1 MQNKV
6 IVKMSIIRLLRPKQ
20 WVKNFFVFAPLVF
33 SGQLFVS
40 ESIIKAL
47 IVFALFCCAASSV
60 YIINDLN
67 DVEKDRLHPKKCK
80 RPLACGLVSKTQANM
95 TIGLLYIVLLTS
107 FLFDYRVSLIIISYI
122 ILNYA
127 YSLYLKHQPV
137 LDIFTIAIGFVLRT
151 YAGAVAI
158 GVPISNWML
167 ITVLTL
173 SLYLAGIKREQ
184 ELLNTGDETRISLK
198 QYTPSLIKKY
208 IEISASCTIVF
219 YSLFVLDS
227 RPELI
232 LTVPIILFGIFRY
245 WFINEQSSQCES
257 PTDAVMADK
266 PLIITIVL
274 WLVIVIYKM
283 YLE

>member
-1 MQNKV
+1 MPIINLLRIP
-6 IVKMSIIRLLRPKQ
+6 IVNLLRPKQ
-20 WVKNFFVFAPLVF
+20 WIKNFFVFAPLIF
-33 SGQLFVS
+33 SGELFFSVS
-40 ESIIKAL
+40 VFNAL
-47 IVFALFCCAASSV
+47 ITFLLFCCAASSV

-67 DVEKDRLHPKKCK
+67 DVEKDKLHPKKCK
-80 RPLACGLVSKTQANM
+80 RPLASGLVSKTQAK
-95 TIGLLYIVLLTS
+95 IIIALLYLVLLTGL
-107 FLFDYRVSLIIISYI
+107 LFDYKVSLIIFSYI

-137 LDIFTIAIGFVLRT
+137 LDIFTIALGFVLRT

-173 SLYLAGIKREQ
+173 SLYLAAIKREQ
-184 ELLNTGDETRISLK
+184 ELLNTGAETRIALKKYTLSL
-198 QYTPSLIKKY
+198 TRKY

-219 YSLFVLDS
+219 YSLFVLES

-232 LTVPIILFGIFRY
+232 FTVPIILFGIFRY
-245 WFINEQSSQCES
+245 WFINETSTQCES
-257 PTDAVMADK
+257 PTDAVIEDK
-266 PLIITIVL
+266 PLLITIVV
-274 WLVIVIYKM
+274 WLGIVIYKM